1 MFGIGLPELVIII
14 IIALIVLGPKK
25 LPGIVTAV
33 RKGVTEFRK
42 ALYSVGSDA
51 DSEQEQANKDDA
63 TDTSAED
70 IDSKKGG
77 TA

>member
-33 RKGVTEFRK
+33 RKGMSEFRK
-42 ALYSVGSDA
+42 ALYAVGD
-51 DSEQEQANKDDA
+51 DKDTKPEQASKDSA
-63 TDTSAED
+63 TETPAED
-70 IDSKKGG
+70 VDSKKGG
-77 TA
+77 SA